1 MSLEVRAAVVR
12 ATRAVIP
19 VWPLS
24 SFIAVNP
31 LGGHESEDFSMA
43 AVMRPLSAFRA
54 DYSAGRITDVDLAAV
69 LMNRVPELDDAGYV
83 TLGRQQ
89 WTALELLVAELVSGD
104 QTESAARL
112 AAAPDPVDEL
122 VAKWVGA
129 YLDPHPMWPM
139 PDRELGLW
147 AAWGAMARH
156 DPQLPAKARRKLAN
170 LPASADEG
178 IADALTKLGL
188 DDRAPEQ
195 ILKNEARRLPGW
207 VGYIKWRSAHVGD
220 IDLTSYFAVCL
231 TLRWAL
237 GLPLPE
243 STTELATNPQND
255 LATDATDAT
264 RAATLAASLS
274 PEPAASAT
282 LASIARILALH
293 RPQGH
298 ATTWQTA
305 YEEHYRRRL
314 ISSIPVTTERV
325 SNPKVQVVLC
335 IDPRS
340 EGMRR
345 HLEVDPDIETLGFAG
360 FFGVPIRFANYLAR
374 DGVDALPALLSPR
387 HAVTETTTDTVRAK
401 LRTNALRVRDAF
413 TAGVHAS
420 ETAPPA
426 PFALAETVGWF
437 SGIATLVRTLSPS
450 LAGAIDA
457 AQHRTTPPIQTE
469 VTVAMAFSLEERAAM
484 AETGIRMMGL
494 DRCAPLVILSG
505 HGSTSANNLYQ
516 SALDCGACG
525 GNPGAANA
533 RAAAAIFNDSDV
545 RDLLAERGLAIP
557 ETTYFVAAE
566 HNTVSDHIQILD
578 PHLIPESHAASVHE
592 FRAAQNTAADL
603 LVVERAGLLPG
614 ASEQPLRRLRA
625 RADDWAE
632 VYPELGLVRNAALII
647 GPRELTR
654 GVDLERRVFM
664 HSYRPECDPDGTAL
678 ETIMTAPLVV
688 AQWINHQYYFS
699 TVDKNLWG
707 AGTKTIHNAIGTI
720 GVLAGQTGDLK
731 IGLPLQSVAVG
742 DRDLHEAMRLTVL
755 IEAPLDRVGAI
766 ISRNQVLRQL
776 FDNHWVTLTARND
789 PNSDWQR
796 YSPSGW
802 ILDSHIIETHV
813 VETHVVEPHVVE
825 PHVVEPQVVE
835 TYEVETEE
843 GDK

>member
-1 MSLEVRAAVVR
+1 MSLEVRAAVAR

-19 VWPLS
+19 IWPLS

-31 LGGHESEDFSMA
+31 LGGRESEDFSVA

-54 DYSAGRITDVDLAAV
+54 DYSAGRITDVELAAV
-69 LMNRVPELDDAGYV
+69 LMNRVPELDDAGRV
-83 TLGRQQ
+83 TFDGQD
-89 WTALELLVAELVSGD
+89 WTAVDLLVADLVHGQQAD
-104 QTESAARL
+104 PAPALPPAADR
-112 AAAPDPVDEL
+112 VDEL
-122 VAKWVGA
+122 VAKWVAA
-129 YLDPHPMWPM
+129 YLDPHPAWPM
-139 PDRELGLW
+139 PSRELGLW

-156 DPQLPAKARRKLAN
+156 DPQLPAKARRQLAN

-178 IADALTKLGL
+178 LANALTKLGL
-188 DDRAPEQ
+188 NDGAAAK
-195 ILKNEARRLPGW
+195 ILKIEARRMPGW
-207 VGYIKWRSAHVGD
+207 VGYIKWRAAQVGD
-220 IDLTSYFAVCL
+220 IDLTSYLAVCL

-243 STTELATNPQND
+243 PTTESKTELAAKPQTD
-255 LATDATDAT
+255 LATDAT
-264 RAATLAASLS
+264 RAATLAALLS
-274 PEPAASAT
+274 PQPAASAA

-293 RPQGH
+293 PPQDH
-298 ATTWQTA
+298 AATWQSA

-314 ISSIPVTTERV
+314 LASLPTTSKRV
-325 SNPKVQVVLC
+325 SDPKVQVVMC

-345 HLEVDPDIETLGFAG
+345 HLEVDAQIETLGFAG
-360 FFGVPIRFANYLAR
+360 FFGVPIRFASYLAR
-374 DGVDALPALLSPR
+374 GSVDALPALLSPR
-387 HAVTETTTDTVRAK
+387 HAVTETATDTVRAK

-413 TAGVHAS
+413 SAGVHAS

-437 SGIATLVRTLSPS
+437 SGLATLVRTLSPS

-457 AQHRTTPPIQTE
+457 AQLRTTPSLETE
-469 VTVAMAFSLEERAAM
+469 VTVATAFTLEERAAM

-533 RAAAAIFNDSDV
+533 RAGAAIFNDSDV
-545 RDLLAERGLAIP
+545 RDLLAERGLPIP
-557 ETTYFVAAE
+557 ATTYFVAAE
-566 HNTVSDHIQILD
+566 HNTVSDHIEILD
-578 PHLIPESHAASVHE
+578 PHLIPESHAAAVRE
-592 FRAAQNTAADL
+592 FTAAQNTAADL

-614 ASEQPLRRLRA
+614 ASEQPLARLRA

-632 VYPELGLVRNAALII
+632 VYPELGLVRNAALIV

-699 TVDKNLWG
+699 TVDKHLWG
-707 AGTKTIHNAIGTI
+707 AGTKTIHNAIGSI

-742 DRDLHEAMRLTVL
+742 DLDLHEAMRLTVV
-755 IEAPLDRVGAI
+755 IEAPLERVWEI
-766 ISRNQVLRQL
+766 ISRNLVLRQL
-776 FDNHWVTLTARND
+776 FDNHWVMLTARND

-796 YSPSGW
+796 YSTSGW
-802 ILDSHIIETHV
+802 ISDPLAAEPDT
-813 VETHVVEPHVVE
+813 VEPLSLKPHDVE
-825 PHVVEPQVVE
+825 S
-835 TYEVETEE
+835 TE